1 MKKREFLARLR
12 VRLSDLPRRDVE
24 ERLSFYSEMIDDR
37 MEEGLSEEEAVGRMG
52 DPKEIAAQIIADTPL
67 TKLVKEKVRSSRR
80 VKAWEIVLIVL
91 GFPLWLPLLAAAL
104 AVLLAVYVVLWSV
117 VIALWA
123 VEVALWASVV
133 GAVGGGV
140 ILALTGRK
148 FEAAIALGAALVC
161 AGLSIFLFFGCKAV
175 TKGLIYLSKN
185 IILVIKRSFVRK
197 EAEA

>member
-1 MKKREFLARLR
+1 MTKTDFMLELYTGIKA
-12 VRLSDLPRRDVE
+12 LPEDE
-24 ERLSFYSEMIDDR
+24 LNERLDFYSEMIDDL